1 MASIRDRFHGAMAGV
16 VVGDALGFP
25 LEGGRTV
32 PGRYLEETVPG
43 LRRLDYSDDTALTL
57 ALAESLLQC
66 DGFDGADMARR
77 FAATWAHALDR
88 GYGSNVAKV
97 FRSVLAG
104 VDWKEAAESQF
115 GGAGSYGNGGAM
127 RVTPAALWA
136 YPDLEET
143 ARLAAETA
151 TVTHTHPVGIEG
163 AVIQAVAVHYALS
176 DEFQPARLLADL
188 DERIETDGF
197 RAKLGELESC
207 LENGDDD
214 QARRRLGNSVAAD
227 GSVMTA
233 IYCFLVGSGFEETI
247 RRALAMGGDTDTI
260 AAMAGALAGA
270 RYGLAAIPSDW
281 RRVEGFD
288 QMATL
293 GEMLYRRTDL

>member
-1 MASIRDRFHGAMAGV
+1 DQGS
-16 VVGDALGFP
+16 FP
-25 LEGGRTV
+25 RSYGGGRLAWR
-32 PGRYLEETVPG
+32 PRLPPRSWPARSRQIPRRYRARGPAARP
-43 LRRLDYSDDTALTL
+43 LRRHRPYPCPARAAHAVRRIRWCVYCPPGWRLSGARARPL

-66 DGFDGADMARR
+66 HGVDGADMARR
-77 FAATWAHALDR
+77 FAATWARALDR

-127 RVTPAALWA
+127 RVTPVALWA

-151 TVTHTHPVGIEG
+151 TVTHTHPVGVEG

-233 IYCFLVGSGFEETI
+233 I
-247 RRALAMGGDTDTI
+247 
-260 AAMAGALAGA
+260 
-270 RYGLAAIPSDW
+270 
-281 RRVEGFD
+281 
-288 QMATL
+288 
-293 GEMLYRRTDL
+293 